1 MKIGISA
8 LLFNLDEA
16 LNICERI
23 KDIKHI
29 EVGID
34 NIEECKDL
42 MKYKSKFKD
51 LNLSVGIHLPM
62 ELNTCENIKFIRE
75 SWKSF
80 ILEIKQELNLL
91 EISYFNLHLGYA
103 MSNRLKKNRE
113 KYLEIS
119 SKFLSEI
126 TGIIKENIFIE
137 NVYSKQGDF
146 SNIGNMDY
154 DFEYIFNKIKNERLG
169 FCYDTG
175 HNLINSGEYLRK
187 LKDKIRLVHLSDNDG
202 IDDIHIGIGKG
213 ILSIEDIRKVVKD
226 KPEFL
231 VLEIGYEYIEE
242 SIKILETI
250 VKEA

>member
-16 LNICERI
+16 LKICEKI
-23 KDIKHI
+23 KEIKHI

-34 NIEECKDL
+34 NIEECKKL
-42 MKYKSKFKD
+42 MKYKSKFQD
-51 LNLSVGIHLPM
+51 LDLSIGIHLPM
-62 ELNTCENIKFIRE
+62 ELNTCENIRYIRE

-80 ILEIKQELNLL
+80 ILDMKEELNLL
-91 EISYFNLHLGYA
+91 EISYFNLHLGYV

-119 SKFLSEI
+119 IKFLSDL
-126 TGIIKENIFIE
+126 TNSIKQNIFIE
-137 NVYSKQGDF
+137 NVYSKEGDF

-175 HNLINSGEYLRK
+175 HNLINSGDYLGK

-213 ILSIEDIRKVVKD
+213 ILSIEDIRKVVKN
-226 KPEFL
+226 KPDFL
-231 VLEIGYEYIEE
+231 ILEIGYEYIEE
-242 SIKILETI
+242 SIKILGTI